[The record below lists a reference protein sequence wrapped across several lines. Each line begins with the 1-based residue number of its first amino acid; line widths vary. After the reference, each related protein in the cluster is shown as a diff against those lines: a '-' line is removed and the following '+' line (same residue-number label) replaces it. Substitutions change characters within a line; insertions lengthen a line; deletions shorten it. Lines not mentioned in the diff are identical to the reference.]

1 MRPNLTLLFFLK
13 ETKLQEDAMLD
24 LISLI
29 RSSQYHTE
37 TAIGLSYMVPCLR
50 NPITG
55 EFWPVIPLVHD
66 DREIGADFLHVHYD
80 FRFFYDFELKEFNK
94 NCIYGKERHRYV
106 VALNNENSTLF
117 IIENRLCVR
126 EPGIPQDNFCS
137 TGYEVFKSILED
149 NDKNKE
155 ILDCGR
161 CPHKGHKFSSQS
173 IKGTGSHAVLHCPL
187 HGMKFKMRNGKLLKC
202 QQDLKRKIEKT

>member
-1 MRPNLTLLFFLK
+1 MS
-13 ETKLQEDAMLD
+13 D

-29 RSSQYHTE
+29 RSSEYHTE

-50 NPITG
+50 NFING
-55 EFWPVIPLVHD
+55 EFWPILPLVHD

-80 FRFFYDFELKEFNK
+80 FRFFYDFELKEFEDNL
-94 NCIYGKERHRYV
+94 IHGKDRHRHV
-106 VALNNENSTLF
+106 IALNNKSSFFYTV
-117 IIENRLCVR
+117 ENRHCMR
-126 EPGIPQDNFCS
+126 EPGIPKDNFCS

-149 NDKNKE
+149 DAKNKE

-173 IKGTGSHAVLHCPL
+173 IK
-187 HGMKFKMRNGKLLKC
+187 
-202 QQDLKRKIEKT
+202 